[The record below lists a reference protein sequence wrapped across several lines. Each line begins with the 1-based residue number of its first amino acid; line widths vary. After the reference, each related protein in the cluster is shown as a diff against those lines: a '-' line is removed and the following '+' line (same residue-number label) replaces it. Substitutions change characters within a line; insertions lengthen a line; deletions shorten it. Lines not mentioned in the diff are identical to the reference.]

1 MKRILL
7 ATAASALVA
16 AAAQAEDVKVGVIF
30 GYTGPLESITPGMAA
45 GAELAL
51 KEASESGSFLD
62 GSTLT
67 PVRADSTCVDATAAT
82 AAAERLVT
90 AEGVKAIIGGDC
102 SGVTA
107 AILQNV
113 SRPNGIV
120 QISPSATSPGLSQTE
135 DDGLFFRTAPSDARQ
150 GQVMADIISERGIKS
165 AAVTYTNNDYGN
177 GLANSFAEAFKAK
190 GGEITIQAAHDDGKA
205 DYSAEIG
212 ALSSA
217 GGEILVVAG
226 YVDQGGRGIVQGA
239 LDTGAFDTFFFPDG
253 MYGQSLLDTFGSD
266 LEGSFGDLPSAEGED
281 AQLFQGLAKEAGFD
295 GTSTYTG
302 ESYDAAALVL
312 LAMQA
317 AKSSDPAT
325 YKTHVF
331 DIANA
336 PGEKIRPGEL
346 DKALKL
352 LSDGQ
357 DIDYVGAT
365 NVELVEP
372 GESRGTFREYDIKGD
387 AFETVGFR

>member
-1 MKRILL
+1 MKRIML
-7 ATAASALVA
+7 ATAATALLA
-16 AAAQAEDVKVGVIF
+16 GTAQAEDVKVGVIF
-30 GYTGPLESITPGMAA
+30 GFTGPLESITPAMAD
-45 GAELAL
+45 GAELAM
-51 KEASESGSFLD
+51 KEVSESGAFLD
-62 GSTLT
+62 GSTVT

-90 AEGVKAIIGGDC
+90 AEGVKGIVGADC
-102 SGVTA
+102 SGVSSA
-107 AILQNV
+107 VLQNV

-120 QISPSATSPGLSQTE
+120 QISPSSTSPGLSQVE

-150 GQVMADIISERGIKS
+150 GEVMADIISERGITS
-165 AAVTYTNNDYGN
+165 AAVTYTNNDYGL

-190 GGEITIQAAHDDGKA
+190 GGEVTIQAAHDDGKA

-239 LDTGAFDTFFFPDG
+239 LDSGAFDTFYFPDG
-253 MYGQSLLDTFGSD
+253 MYGQTLLDAFGD
-266 LEGSFGDLPSAEGED
+266 DIEGSFGDLPSADGD
-281 AQLFQGLAKEAGFD
+281 NANTFQTLAKDAGFD
-295 GTSTYTG
+295 GTSPYTG
-302 ESYDAAALVL
+302 ESYDAAALML

-317 AKSSDPAT
+317 AGSSDPAE
-325 YKTHVF
+325 YKDHLF
-331 DIANA
+331 DVANA
-336 PGEKIRPGEL
+336 PGEKILPGEL
-346 DKALKL
+346 AKGLQL
-352 LSDGQ
+352 LSEGQ

-365 NVELVEP
+365 GVEFVEP
-372 GESRGTFREYDIKGD
+372 GESRGTFREYDIKDG